1 MNINN
6 RYRVLTQDLNRLTER
21 IDERIESETNNSI
34 ETYRKFM
41 EGLRVKLTRIR
52 DDYRLTIDMKQRLIN
67 VNSLFFV
74 CFDEI
79 LFFSLF
85 LQEISHSLIH
95 DRVYVYRAIEHI
107 KLTRSLFNNEYN
119 INEIDDECQVIDDE
133 WVEFSSDFDD
143 QKQGINQIESDMKKI
158 DSKINETYQWL
169 REQENSFQLMIAN
182 QPTLE
187 LKLEKLEQIKV
198 KIFFH
203 RFFFFF

>member
-79 LFFSLF
+79 LFFLSF
-85 LQEISHSLIH
+85 F
-95 DRVYVYRAIEHI
+95 RKFHI
-107 KLTRSLFNNEYN
+107 R
-119 INEIDDECQVIDDE
+119 
-133 WVEFSSDFDD
+133 
-143 QKQGINQIESDMKKI
+143 
-158 DSKINETYQWL
+158 
-169 REQENSFQLMIAN
+169 
-182 QPTLE
+182 
-187 LKLEKLEQIKV
+187 
-198 KIFFH
+198 
-203 RFFFFF
+203 

>member
-1 MNINN
+1 M
-6 RYRVLTQDLNRLTER
+6 
-21 IDERIESETNNSI
+21 
-34 ETYRKFM
+34 
-41 EGLRVKLTRIR
+41 
-52 DDYRLTIDMKQRLIN
+52 
-67 VNSLFFV
+67 
-74 CFDEI
+74 
-79 LFFSLF
+79 
-85 LQEISHSLIH
+85 
-95 DRVYVYRAIEHI
+95 YRAIEHI